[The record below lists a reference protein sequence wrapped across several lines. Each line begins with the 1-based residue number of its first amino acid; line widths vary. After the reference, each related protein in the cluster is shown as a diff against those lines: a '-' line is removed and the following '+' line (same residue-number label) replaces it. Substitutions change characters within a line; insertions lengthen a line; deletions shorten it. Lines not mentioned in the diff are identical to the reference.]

1 MKSVLEFNEMRTSVT
16 LQVLLFAAG
25 AAALAQSPGSFSQTG
40 QLTTVRTSHT
50 ATLLPTGKVLIAGGW
65 AALAGWPVW
74 SSAELYDP
82 SAHTFALTGAMA
94 VPRWGHAAT
103 LLPDGR
109 VLITGGQS
117 HYVSPVLSLASA
129 ELYDPSAGTFSPA
142 GNMTT
147 ARAFHTAILLNNGK
161 VLIGGGQ
168 GNGADGFFSNLS
180 SAELYDPVTGSF
192 TAIGSMVEARPVPVP
207 TLLATGK
214 VLIGGVGVGP
224 AGSIDLASAELY
236 DPAAGRFTLTGLL
249 PYTNASRISGT
260 LLPDGSVLGTFFDYA
275 SDGGFSDKTALYNA
289 STGTFAPGAK
299 MTTQRDSSTATL
311 LPDGRVL
318 IDGADDNEPYGFGG
332 SAELYDPA
340 GGSFTAAAA
349 ALPQSE
355 EGQTAT
361 LLSDGTVLLAGG
373 WIAGS
378 SLASAEI
385 YSPSVLTP
393 SPVLYS
399 AEGGAQGAIWNATTG
414 QIASSQ
420 NPAAAGEILSM
431 YTTSLFEGG
440 AIPPQVAIGGQLA
453 EVLYFGD
460 APGYPGYFQI
470 NFQVPAGVT
479 PGSSVPVGLTY
490 LGRSSNP
497 VSIAVH

>member
-1 MKSVLEFNEMRTSVT
+1 MRTSVT

-25 AAALAQSPGSFSQTG
+25 AAALAQSLGTFGQTG
-40 QLTTVRTSHT
+40 QLTTMRTSHT
-50 ATLLPTGKVLIAGGW
+50 ATLLPNGKVLIAGGW
-65 AALAGWPVW
+65 AALDGWPVW

-117 HYVSPVLSLASA
+117 THYVSPVLSLASA
-129 ELYDPSAGTFSPA
+129 ELYDPSTGTFSPA

-168 GNGADGFFSNLS
+168 GNGADGYFSNLS
-180 SAELYDPVTGSF
+180 SAELYDPATGSF
-192 TAIGSMVEARPVPVP
+192 TATGNMVEARPAPVP

-224 AGSIDLASAELY
+224 ADSIDLASAELY
-236 DPAAGRFTLTGLL
+236 DPAAGTFTLTGLL
-249 PYTNASRISGT
+249 PYTNESRITGT
-260 LLPDGSVLGTFFDYA
+260 LLPNGSVLGTFFDYA
-275 SDGGFSDKTALYNA
+275 SDDGSSDSAALYNA
-289 STGTFAPGAK
+289 STGTFAPAAK
-299 MTTQRDSSTATL
+299 MTTQRIFVTSTL

-318 IDGADDNEPYGFGG
+318 IDGQDDNEPYGFGG
-332 SAELYDPA
+332 SAELYDPVE
-340 GGSFTAAAA
+340 GSFTATAAA
-349 ALPQSE
+349 FPQSE
-355 EGQTAT
+355 EGHTAT
-361 LLSDGTVLLAGG
+361 LLTDGTVLLAGG

-378 SLASAEI
+378 SLASAQI
-385 YSPSVLTP
+385 YSPVVLIP
-393 SPVLYS
+393 SPVLFS
-399 AEGGAQGAIWNATTG
+399 LPGGAQGAIWDPTTG

-431 YTTSLFEGG
+431 YTTGLIEGG
-440 AIPPQVAIGGQLA
+440 AIPPQVAVGGQLA
-453 EVLYFGD
+453 EILYFGD
-460 APGYPGYFQI
+460 APGYPGYFQV
-470 NFQVPAGVT
+470 NFRVPNGVAAG
-479 PGSSVPVGLTY
+479 SAVPVRLTY
-490 LGRSSNP
+490 LSRPSN
-497 VSIAVH
+497 AVTIGVQ

>member
-1 MKSVLEFNEMRTSVT
+1 MG
-16 LQVLLFAAG
+16 AG
-25 AAALAQSPGSFSQTG
+25 AILPLLLWTGSAVALAQSPGGFSQTG

-50 ATLLPTGKVLIAGGW
+50 ATLLPNGNVLIAGGW

-103 LLPDGR
+103 PLPDGR

-236 DPAAGRFTLTGLL
+236 DPAAGTFTLTGLL
-249 PYTNASRISGT
+249 PYTNESRITGT

-275 SDGGFSDKTALYNA
+275 SDDGSSDSAALYNA
-289 STGTFAPGAK
+289 STGTFAPAAK
-299 MTTQRDSSTATL
+299 MTTQRGFSTSTL

-318 IDGADDNEPYGFGG
+318 IDGEDDNEPYWFGG
-332 SAELYDPA
+332 SAEFYDPV
-340 GGSFTAAAA
+340 GSFMAAATV
-349 ALPQSE
+349 LPQSE
-355 EGQTAT
+355 EGHTAT
-361 LLSDGTVLLAGG
+361 LLADGTVLLAGG
-373 WIAGS
+373 WISGT

-385 YSPSVLTP
+385 YSPVVLIP
-393 SPVLYS
+393 SPVLFS
-399 AEGGAQGAIWNATTG
+399 LPGGAQGAIWYATTG

-431 YTTSLFEGG
+431 YTTRLILKAVSYRRRSQSGTSQRKSSSSATLRV
-440 AIPPQVAIGGQLA
+440 IPGTSRSTSRFL
-453 EVLYFGD
+453 
-460 APGYPGYFQI
+460 
-470 NFQVPAGVT
+470 PA
-479 PGSSVPVGLTY
+479 
-490 LGRSSNP
+490 
-497 VSIAVH
+497 